1 MNVLECLVVHKAGEC
16 LESSD
21 LDGFIEEWNE
31 GWTHADGTNRS
42 GGRELPQLVEE
53 MGEHQRR
60 EIIEA
65 LERSGGNVTG
75 AARRLRVARSTLRHR
90 IKKHNLK

>member
-1 MNVLECLVVHKAGEC
+1 MNVLECLLVHKAGER

-21 LDGFIEEWNE
+21 LDGFIEEWTE
-31 GWTHADGTNRS
+31 GWTHTEGANRC
-42 GGRELPQLVEE
+42 RDRDLPQLVEE
-53 MGEHQRR
+53 MGEQQRR
-60 EIIEA
+60 EIVEA

-90 IKKHNLK
+90 MKKHNLK